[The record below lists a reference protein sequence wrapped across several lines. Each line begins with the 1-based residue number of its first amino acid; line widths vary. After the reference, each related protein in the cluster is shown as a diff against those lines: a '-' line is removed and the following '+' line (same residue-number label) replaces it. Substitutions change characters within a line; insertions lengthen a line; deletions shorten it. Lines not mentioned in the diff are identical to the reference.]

1 MTYQEVNAIIDGFSL
16 ETFIECRKI
25 IHKALEKHITKR
37 PEFVEIMLGKN
48 GKPLYYR
55 TWIGRK

>member
-1 MTYQEVNAIIDGFSL
+1 MTYQEANALIDDFSL
-16 ETFIECRKI
+16 EDFIKCREI
-25 IHKALEKHITKR
+25 VHMTLEKYITKR

-55 TWIGRK
+55 TWLGRK